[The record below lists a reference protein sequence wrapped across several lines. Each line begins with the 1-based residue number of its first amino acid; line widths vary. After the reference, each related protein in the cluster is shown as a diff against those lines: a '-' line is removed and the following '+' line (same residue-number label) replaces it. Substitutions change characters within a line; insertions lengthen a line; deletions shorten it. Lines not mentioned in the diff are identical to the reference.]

1 MASREKGQTGGS
13 ERIERDVRAV
23 TAEEPGQRAGTKPA
37 KDLEKLLPETLQR
50 RGGLRAQSCATISFG
65 AKPRLRAIEPTNGD
79 RPHGGDRR
87 HPVREAPVAG
97 VRRRIAHVGQTG
109 PQVASDQPAKDLY
122 EKVLRALVL
131 GLGEGVAP
139 SGEGSDCTMGSSV

>member
-1 MASREKGQTGGS
+1 MASREKGKTSGS

-37 KDLEKLLPETLQR
+37 KDLEKLLPETQR
-50 RGGLRAQSCATISFG
+50 RGGLHAKGRATFGLG
-65 AKPRLRAIEPTNGD
+65 AKPRLSTIEATNGG

-97 VRRRIAHVGQTG
+97 VRRRIEHVGQTG
-109 PQVASDQPAKDLY
+109 PQVASDQPAKDLQ
-122 EKVLRALVL
+122 EKVLEALVL

-139 SGEGSDCTMGSSV
+139 SGEGSDCAMGSSV